1 MFKFLQG
8 FSQFL
13 ALVWHLKWDR
23 IESGGLLSN
32 NYFLLIQT
40 NKSHVRSRVSSD
52 WRARELM
59 ARSWSS
65 IILWIAPCNSET
77 YTQHMDHIHLLFE
90 LHDTIRIRNCR
101 GYSLF
106 ELMLYCSAVLWTRRS
121 ALELPLNLPNWLS
134 EFCFLMSYRKV
145 KRQQIK
151 NMSFEILTELE
162 LSGTQDGQPCET
174 PYYQSTSHHTLPA

>member
-13 ALVWHLKWDR
+13 ALGWHLKWDR

-40 NKSHVRSRVSSD
+40 NKSHVRSRVSCD

-65 IILWIAPCNSET
+65 IILWIVPCNSET
-77 YTQHMDHIHLLFE
+77 YIQNMDHTHLLFE
-90 LHDTIRIRNCR
+90 LHDTIQIRNCR
-101 GYSLF
+101 GYSLS
-106 ELMLYCSAVLWTRRS
+106 ELM
-121 ALELPLNLPNWLS
+121 PNWLS
-134 EFCFLMSYRKV
+134 EFCFLISYRQV